1 MRGSKH
7 YFGDTELDE
16 KLKQRLVGAAVMVV
30 LIVIFV
36 PILVED
42 KGMLAT
48 DPESMK
54 APPWPEQRVPTFT
67 PNADGS
73 ANKLPIPDLVKEPA
87 ERVVPPVVIK
97 QEVKP
102 SQPVAAS
109 TKQKRLSSWMVQVGS
124 FSSKKNTD
132 ALVKKLRKNGL
143 PAHYETVLVKGEKLY
158 RVRIGPDLERTTA
171 EKFIKQ
177 IKREFKLTGKL
188 QAYP

>member
-1 MRGSKH
+1 
-7 YFGDTELDE
+7 LDE

-48 DPESMK
+48 NPESMK

-73 ANKLPIPDLVKEPA
+73 PNKLPIPDLVKEPA
-87 ERVVPPVVIK
+87 KAVSDSVVVK
-97 QEVKP
+97 QKVKP
-102 SQPVAAS
+102 SQPTAAP
-109 TKQKRLSSWMVQVGS
+109 TKRKQPSSWIVQAGS

-132 ALVKKLRKNGL
+132 VLVKKLQKSGL
-143 PAHYETVLVKGEKLY
+143 PAYYETVLVKGKKLY
-158 RVRIGPDLERTTA
+158 RVRIGPDLERKTA

-177 IKREFKLTGKL
+177 IKRDFKLTGKL
-188 QAYP
+188 QSYP